1 LKPRPCSSI
10 EGAGLVE
17 RHVGV
22 GHGLA
27 VAFAVVHGFGGG
39 QFALRGHQGQVAGE
53 HVVGGAVVGFG
64 HVLRHLAHTP
74 ARRDLDIALVGLQL
88 VREQRKEARLASAVA
103 ADEADLLA
111 GLQHQVGALQH
122 DLDAA
127 AKGDV
132 S

>member
-1 LKPRPCSSI
+1 M
-10 EGAGLVE
+10 
-17 RHVGV
+17 

-39 QFALRGHQGQVAGE
+39 QFALRSHQGQIAGE

-64 HVLRHLAHTP
+64 HVLCHLADAP
-74 ARRDLDIALVGLQL
+74 ARWDLDIALVGLQL
-88 VREQRKEARLASAVA
+88 VREKREEARLARAVA

-111 GLQHQVGALQH
+111 RLQHQVGALQH

-127 AKGDV
+127 AQGDV